1 MNPEQERW
9 RFEAINH
16 ILLAM
21 ARSRD
26 LRDNLVFKGALV
38 LNRRLGTSRMSLDI
52 DANLDVDYA
61 KLHPDREGQRTFL
74 DEHIGKAVSRYFE
87 SQDPVRYELK
97 RLSIALSPKEEHPQ
111 EWNAFAITVSLIDH
125 KHVGGRDFKHAGG
138 RGLPNVT
145 IDVAA
150 PEKLSERSIADLD
163 VDGFTIRAY
172 SLERIAGEKARAFL
186 STLPTYRAKMKKP
199 GEAVRAKDLYDLT
212 RIIRAKP
219 ISETGFWTI
228 AGQEFL
234 LACESHYV
242 DCSGLDSFMEDWA
255 VTRATFASLV
265 IPKDDCTFEEA
276 EATITAITGFWR
288 EIGLFPQ
295 TFPLP

>member
-1 MNPEQERW
+1 MNPAQQERW

-61 KLHPDREGQRTFL
+61 KLHPDREGQKAFL
-74 DEHIGKAVSRYFE
+74 EEHMGRAISRHFE

-97 RLSIALSPKEEHPQ
+97 KLGIALSPEKQHPR

-125 KHVGGRDFKHAGG
+125 KHAGG

-150 PEKLSERSIADLD
+150 PETLSERSTADLD
-163 VDGFTIRAY
+163 VDGVTIRAY

-186 STLPTYRAKMKKP
+186 STLPAYRAKMKKP
-199 GEAVRAKDLYDLT
+199 GEAVRVKDLYDLT

-219 ISETGFWTI
+219 ISETQFWTI
-228 AGQEFL
+228 AGQEFQ
-234 LACESHYV
+234 LACESRYV
-242 DCSGLDSFMEDWA
+242 DCAGLDSFKEGWA
-255 VTRATFASLV
+255 ETKAFYEAESI
-265 IPKDDCTFEEA
+265 IPNDCTFEQA
-276 EATITAITGFWR
+276 EATIIAIAGFWR
-288 EIGLFPQ
+288 GIGLFPLS
-295 TFPLP
+295 FPLP

>member
-1 MNPEQERW
+1 MNPAQQERW
-9 RFEAINH
+9 RFEAINQ

-74 DEHIGKAVSRYFE
+74 EQQIGKAISRHFE

-97 RLSIALSPKEEHPQ
+97 RLSIALSPKEQHPR

-125 KHVGGRDFKHAGG
+125 KHVGGR
-138 RGLPNVT
+138 GLPNVT

-150 PEKLSERSIADLD
+150 PETLSERSIADLD
-163 VDGFTIRAY
+163 VDGVTIRAY

-186 STLPTYRAKMKKP
+186 STLPAYRAKMKKP
-199 GEAVRAKDLYDLT
+199 GEAVRVKDLYDLT

-219 ISETGFWTI
+219 ISDTGFWTI

-234 LACESHYV
+234 LACESRYV

-255 VTRATFASLV
+255 VTRATFNASRV

-276 EATITAITGFWR
+276 EATIVAITEFWR
-288 EIGLFPQ
+288 GIGLFPRS
-295 TFPLP
+295 FPLP